1 MSGKSVLRLGLAGVL
16 VVSGLSLGG
25 LTLYGAFDPQPT
37 HASRPGLKPWA
48 TTTSPRAGT
57 AEAKDVKKKRRI
69 EKRPTDGAQKTKQQS
84 QQAVA
89 DWWDWFN
96 N

>member
-1 MSGKSVLRLGLAGVL
+1 MSVKSVLRLGLAGL
-16 VVSGLSLGG
+16 LIVSGLSLGG
-25 LTLYGAFDPQPT
+25 LTLYGAFDPRPTNASQP
-37 HASRPGLKPWA
+37 ALKPWA
-48 TTTSPRAGT
+48 TTTSPRAGA
-57 AEAKDVKKKRRI
+57 AEAKDAKKKRSA
-69 EKRPTDGAQKTKQQS
+69 EKRPTDEAQKTKKQS